1 MRIINRVVVVLGMHR
16 SGTSVIT
23 RGLQVMGVGLGDRML
38 PAMED
43 NNAKGF
49 WEDVDLNALNIEMLS
64 ALGSDW
70 HHLAPIE
77 RGEVEDLH
85 KKGYFLRAIEL
96 LRQKVGNST
105 TFGFKD
111 PRVAKLFPFWKG
123 VFRHCQFEL
132 SYVLAVRHPLSVA
145 KSLAK
150 RDGLDARKSYLLWL
164 GHVIT
169 SLSGTMG
176 EVCVIVDYDRF
187 MESPENE
194 LHRIAKCLELEIGQ
208 AGLQI
213 YKSEF
218 INEGLRHTLYDLND
232 LLLDDACPQ
241 LVREIYTALLDV
253 ASDKIRI
260 QDPAIQNKIS
270 HWVSEFERL
279 KSPLILADELYT
291 QQAITAQAVVERDT
305 QISILNQ
312 SLQERDTQNTA
323 LCERLHEVET
333 MLNTLLS
340 SNSWR
345 VTKPFRFIRRS
356 IIRRPYGL
364 VRHIALGTARA
375 VWQWIPLT
383 IQRKQKLADRLYS
396 HLPSLFRRTQASIHC
411 QQDVKEAPVVAEE
424 VKNEL
429 RKTAVNVELKPLP
442 SALATPTLPMDTYR
456 KRILLVSHYCPS
468 RAHGGG
474 LRLLDIY
481 SLVKASFPGIIL
493 DLYTHKRP
501 EIDWSYSDI
510 ERIFDR
516 IHFSPIEKL
525 SPSGLSKLCGVS
537 RRYDVID
544 LQFHQS
550 AHYLNQWRTMGKKIL
565 FTPME
570 SLVRSLITDVRAT
583 FRRDTPISPRK
594 IIAGIKSAAEEIVFA
609 SKADEVV
616 CVSRTDA
623 SLLRFAC
630 GSRKIKVLETAISNI
645 EFSCAI
651 DNKTKELKPEH
662 KDNTILYVAYFGSE
676 TNLVALKW
684 YLENVHPLIK
694 KAVPG
699 YTIQV
704 VGRGDTSTF
713 LNYQLDSVEYVG
725 EVPSLA
731 PYIDAAKVGIAPA
744 LSGSGFRGKINQ
756 YAIFGVPSVA
766 SSVSAKGL
774 AYEDGID
781 IYITDEPDVFA
792 DRCIRL
798 LQDDKLNK
806 TIGQQAR
813 DKAFSMYSWESRL
826 DAIRKIYALV

>member
-1 MRIINRVVVVLGMHR
+1 MGITNRVVVVLGMHR

-38 PAMED
+38 PAMEG

-49 WEDVDLNALNIEMLS
+49 WEDIDLNALNIEMLN

-77 RGEVEDLH
+77 RGDVEDLH

-96 LRQKVGNST
+96 LRQKVGDAT

-111 PRVAKLFPFWKG
+111 PRVAKLLPFWKG
-123 VFRHCQFEL
+123 VFSHCQFDL

-150 RDGLDARKSYLLWL
+150 RDGFDARKSYLLWL

-169 SLSGTMG
+169 SLSGTVG
-176 EVCVIVDYDRF
+176 EGCVIVDYDRL
-187 MESPENE
+187 MESPEYE
-194 LHRIAKCLELEIGQ
+194 LHRIAKCLELEINQ
-208 AGLQI
+208 TGLQI

-218 INEGLRHTLYDLND
+218 INEGLRHTLYDQND

-253 ASDKIRI
+253 ASDKIQI
-260 QDPAIQNKIS
+260 KDPAIQNKIS

-279 KSPLILADELYT
+279 KSPLILADELFA
-291 QQAITAQAVVERDT
+291 QQAITTQAVAVRDT

-312 SLQERDTQNTA
+312 SLRERDTQNTA
-323 LCERLHEVET
+323 LSERLHKVESE
-333 MLNTLLS
+333 LNTLLS

-356 IIRRPYGL
+356 IISRPYGL
-364 VRHIALGTARA
+364 VRHTGI
-375 VWQWIPLT
+375 
-383 IQRKQKLADRLYS
+383 
-396 HLPSLFRRTQASIHC
+396 
-411 QQDVKEAPVVAEE
+411 VAEE

-429 RKTAVNVELKPLP
+429 RKTAVNVELNPQP
-442 SALATPTLPMDTYR
+442 CTPASQKLPMDTYR

-481 SLVKASFPGIIL
+481 SLVKASFPGIII

-525 SPSGLSKLCGVS
+525 SPGGLTKLCGVS
-537 RRYDVID
+537 SRYDVID

-550 AHYLNQWRTMGKKIL
+550 AHYLNQWRTIGKKIL

-594 IIAGIKSAAEEIVFA
+594 IIAGIKSAAEEIVFS

-645 EFSCAI
+645 EFSDAI
-651 DNKTKELKPEH
+651 DNKTKELMPEH

-694 KAVPG
+694 KAVPE

-713 LNYQLDSVEYVG
+713 LDYQSDSVEFVG

-731 PYIDAAKVGIAPA
+731 PYIGAAKVGIAPA

-798 LQDDKLNK
+798 LEDDKLNK
-806 TIGQQAR
+806 TMGQLAR
-813 DKAFSMYSWESRL
+813 EKAFSKYSWESRL
-826 DAIRKIYALV
+826 DAIQKIYALVEA